1 MCNEIKYQDKKLDK
15 NNIYMQL
22 NMDTIGV
29 DKNRGRVKSKK
40 KPQKLKSSWFKSQQ
54 KLVKY

>member
-1 MCNEIKYQDKKLDK
+1 
-15 NNIYMQL
+15 MQL

-40 KPQKLKSSWFKSQQ
+40 NPQKLKSSWFKSQQ